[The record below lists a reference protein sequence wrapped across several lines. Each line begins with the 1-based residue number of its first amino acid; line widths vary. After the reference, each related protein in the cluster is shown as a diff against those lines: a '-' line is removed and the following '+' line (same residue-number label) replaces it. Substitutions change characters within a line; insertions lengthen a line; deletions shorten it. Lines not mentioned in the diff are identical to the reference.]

1 MAQAIPTASHPAGLP
16 MSGIAR
22 QQEIENAL
30 SMALFYVRQSAPTP
44 DALRSATARA
54 NRALS
59 LLKHASESA
68 GTQEG

>member
-16 MSGIAR
+16 IGGIAR

-30 SMALFYVRQSAPTP
+30 SMALFYVRQPTPTP
-44 DALRSATARA
+44 DVLRSATART

-59 LLKHASESA
+59 LLKHASETSNA
-68 GTQEG
+68 LEG